1 LLWLTENVPFQIQ
14 ELCQKDRLLEDQR
27 RIIVEIQIRLDE
39 KQKELESLRH
49 SLESHQTTIINIE
62 SDNRVLNEKL
72 HEAEEKRDK
81 SVKVVQNLVS
91 KNKELQSQMQH
102 VEEKMKSLTADQ
114 IGEMH
119 QEENE
124 VRMRPDE
131 AHVLDGKDLLK
142 FRLEKAFWLVA
153 MFERPDWASGN
164 PLRILRDK
172 RLAFGPGMNK
182 AERENLLADIVDAQV
197 ILKNDDLK
205 HWLLSFFEAAHGV
218 VSSFRSGECRPAPE
232 THEAFDLVKDKM
244 KMFPSMPLVVMMKR
258 ALKCESLKDREF
270 VKCMDKLSGR
280 DYLIALVEIFCL
292 TILDVKHKFCNP
304 EMPSHFDYNKQLNCG
319 NGLSFTDRRDLLN
332 LLDQAL
338 TEISYLDNIKTNFI
352 SEIKKAHTLI
362 SNFRSHPA
370 SSSPKKAK
378 AAPPKRKLATD
389 HKKAVP
395 QKRQCYQEDSSCSDD
410 SFGAAGLSFG
420 DSSDELHEND
430 VAMLTETAKAEAAAV
445 AKLRERRYKM
455 MAEKSEALHDEYY
468 VPSANYS

>member
-1 LLWLTENVPFQIQ
+1 M
-14 ELCQKDRLLEDQR
+14 
-27 RIIVEIQIRLDE
+27 EIQIRLDE

-62 SDNRVLNEKL
+62 SDNRILNDKL

-81 SVKVVQNLVS
+81 SVKVVQTLVS
-91 KNKELQSQMQH
+91 KNKELQTQVQH

-124 VRMRPDE
+124 VRMRQDE

-153 MFERPDWASGN
+153 MFEKPDWASGN
-164 PLRILRDK
+164 PLRLLKDK
-172 RLAFGPGMNK
+172 RLAYGLGLSLADK
-182 AERENLLADIVDAQV
+182 ENLIADIDDAQV

-205 HWLLSFFEAAHGV
+205 HWLMSFFEAAYGV
-218 VSSFRSGECRPAPE
+218 VSSFRPDNCRSAPDA
-232 THEAFDLVKDKM
+232 HEAFDMVKDKLQ
-244 KMFPSMPLVVMMKR
+244 MFPAMPLVVMMKR
-258 ALKCESLKDREF
+258 ALKCESLKDKEF
-270 VKCMDKLSGR
+270 VKCMDKLNGR
-280 DYLIALVEIFCL
+280 DHLIALVEIFCL
-292 TILDVKHKFCNP
+292 TVLDVKHKFCNP
-304 EMPSHFDYNKQLNCG
+304 DMQSHFQFNKQLSTG

-338 TEISYLDNIKTNFI
+338 TQISYLDNIKTNFI

-362 SNFRSHPA
+362 SNFRSYPA
-370 SSSPKKAK
+370 SSSPTK

-389 HKKAVP
+389 NTKVVP
-395 QKRQCYQEDSSCSDD
+395 QKRKKWHQRD
-410 SFGAAGLSFG
+410 SFCTNDSLGAVCSGYG
-420 DSSDELHEND
+420 DNSQSDELHES
-430 VAMLTETAKAEAAAV
+430 VEKLTKSAAAEAAAI
-445 AKLRERRYKM
+445 ANLRERRYKM
-455 MAEKSEALHDEYY
+455 MGEKSEALIDEYY